1 MDVDP
6 TGSPVEHIDRTTL
19 AATSGRWWLAAL
31 AVLLI
36 GSVWHLQRPPG
47 EDPSAVRNAR
57 LGLGV
62 KAPGSDPLILLGKLV
77 LALGDTP
84 QFSAALRGQI
94 DAMST
99 AGKPESEPALALR
112 EAMLLIAAGE
122 PDAPPAQA
130 VGFMS
135 PPVVTITGRLDSA
148 AKACDPAS
156 ELLPDIAL
164 ARSVLGAAHSG
175 ADPVQRRQAAA
186 AAVGSLSAEQVA
198 GLKSRHGWFAEVL
211 LSAGDPG
218 SALVLTAKRQATRFM
233 VLALVL
239 GSVMVLAFLAGSVL
253 LIVAAV
259 MLAQGRLRARMV
271 RPPPIESDRPRWAAN
286 VWLETVCVFAGG
298 FLAVKLVLLALQANN
313 AGGPTLTAVA
323 LGGNWALT
331 TAIFWPVV
339 RGLGW
344 RDWRERIGW
353 RTNRPG
359 ASGFAREVG
368 CGLLGYLCAL
378 PVMVATVLAAFIIG
392 ILIKFLTGHEP
403 ISPRQVNK
411 VEELLSG
418 GPWITLVVVLLA
430 VVWAPVVEESIFRG
444 ALYRHLRRGWSVL
457 AAGLVTSLAFAAMH
471 PYALL
476 QMIVVGAL
484 GIVFALVREWRGS
497 IIPCAV
503 AHFVQNTVAVTMLSQ
518 LGPLMRG

>member
-1 MDVDP
+1 MDP
-6 TGSPVEHIDRTTL
+6 TGSPLEHHDRTAPAPTR
-19 AATSGRWWLAAL
+19 GRWWLGVL

-36 GSVWHLQRPPG
+36 GSVWYLQRPPG
-47 EDPSAVRNAR
+47 EDPAAERNAR
-57 LGLGV
+57 LGIGV
-62 KAPGSDPLILLGKLV
+62 KAPRSDPLILLGKLV
-77 LALGDTP
+77 LAWQDTP

-94 DAMST
+94 DGMSV
-99 AGKPESEPALALR
+99 AGKPESEPALTLR

-122 PDAPPAQA
+122 PDAPPTQA
-130 VGFMS
+130 GGFLS
-135 PPVVTITGRLDSA
+135 PPVVTIAGRLDSA
-148 AKACDPAS
+148 AKSCDPAS
-156 ELLPDIAL
+156 DLLPDVAL
-164 ARSVLGAAHSG
+164 ARSVLDATATQPDTAARRRAVAS
-175 ADPVQRRQAAA
+175 AVQ
-186 AAVGSLSAEQVA
+186 SLSAEQVA
-198 GLKSRHGWFAEVL
+198 GLKARHGWFAEVFL
-211 LSAGDPG
+211 AAGDPG
-218 SALVLTAKRQATRFM
+218 SAVVLTAKQQVTGFM

-239 GSVMVLAFLAGSVL
+239 GGVMVLAFLAGSVL

-271 RPPPIESDRPRWAAN
+271 RPPPIDSDRPRWAAN

-313 AGGPTLTAVA
+313 AGGSTLTAVA

-359 ASGFAREVG
+359 ASGVAREVV

-392 ILIKFLTGHEP
+392 VLIKFLTGHEP

-418 GPWITLVVVLLA
+418 GPWATLVVVLLA

-444 ALYRHLRRGWSVL
+444 ALYRHLRRGWPVL

-503 AHFVQNTVAVTMLSQ
+503 AHFIQNTVAVTMLSQ
-518 LGPLMRG
+518 IGPLMRG